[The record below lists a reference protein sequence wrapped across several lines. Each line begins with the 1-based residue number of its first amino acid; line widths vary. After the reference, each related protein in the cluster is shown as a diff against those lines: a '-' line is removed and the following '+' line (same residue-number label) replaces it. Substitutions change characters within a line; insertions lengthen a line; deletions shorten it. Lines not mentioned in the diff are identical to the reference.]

1 MDFVMVLYVIK
12 RLLLIIPIMI
22 GVTFFLFM
30 LLSLMPGDPAR
41 TVLGSNATEEQL
53 EMFREQN
60 GLNDPLL
67 VQYVSYMTK
76 AVTGD
81 FGISYNTRLPV
92 TQMISVRVGITLLL
106 SFSSMFL
113 TIAIAM
119 PLGVVMAVK
128 QNTFFDNIM
137 RVVTTILTSMPQ
149 FWLAIMFILLFSVY
163 LGWLPPSGIATP
175 SALIM
180 PIVCLACQ
188 GITMCARTGR
198 SSMLEVVNQDYIR
211 TARAKGLTKGHIIR
225 KHALKNA
232 LLPMVSVYGRI
243 IATCF
248 SGSVVIESVFGI
260 NGIGQMMTNALRQ
273 KDAPAIMGSIIIS
286 CFVITIV
293 NILTDITYAFIDPSI
308 KSRYIGHKPKQKS
321 AAAGGMA

>member
-1 MDFVMVLYVIK
+1 
-12 RLLLIIPIMI
+12 MI

-53 EMFREQN
+53 ELFRDQN
-60 GLNDPLL
+60 GLNDPTL
-67 VQYVSYMTK
+67 VQYFNYMRH

-92 TQMISVRVGITLLL
+92 TQMIGVRVGTTLML

-113 TIAIAM
+113 TIFVAM
-119 PLGVVMAVK
+119 PLGVAMAVK
-128 QNTFFDNIM
+128 QNSFFDNFM

-149 FWLAIMFILLFSVY
+149 FWLAMMFILLFSVY
-163 LGWLPPSGIATP
+163 LGWLPSSGVATF
-175 SALIM
+175 SAVIM

-211 TARAKGLTKGHIIR
+211 TARAKGLKEGTIIR
-225 KHALKNA
+225 SHALKNA

-243 IATCF
+243 VATCF

-273 KDAPAIMGSIIIS
+273 KDAPAIMGSIIVS

-293 NILTDITYAFIDPSI
+293 NILTDITYAFIDPRI
-308 KSRYIGHKPKQKS
+308 KAQYMGRKTKRKVVVTEGD
-321 AAAGGMA
+321 A

>member
-1 MDFVMVLYVIK
+1 
-12 RLLLIIPIMI
+12 MI

-67 VQYVSYMTK
+67 IQYVNYMTK

-308 KSRYIGHKPKQKS
+308 KSRYIGNKPKQKS
-321 AAAGGMA
+321 AAAGGKA